1 MGSEANKQ
9 IDKINPPATSVWHED
24 TVLLPPSSL
33 EDCDSPPPLYDL
45 IDNLSSELTI
55 LTPPE
60 TAMMTEPE
68 MCLTTEEINF
78 LAELK
83 SKHSSACKRSF
94 PLR

>member
-1 MGSEANKQ
+1 MGSEANKL
-9 IDKINPPATSVWHED
+9 IDKIDPSVSVWHEA
-24 TVLLPPSSL
+24 TVPLPPS
-33 EDCDSPPPLYDL
+33 PLYDQ
-45 IDNLSSELTI
+45 IDNLSSELSI
-55 LTPPE
+55 LTPAE